1 MDKNL
6 NGKYT
11 QKLLDHAKQS
21 VTDAIKTA
29 SKKQFK
35 KQKRLVNWLVIKL
48 LIITKNSPENKSQ
61 IKKIKRNTYKYIYIY
76 IYSMY
81 NTVANPN
88 EKMQRF

>member
-1 MDKNL
+1 MPLTKNMDKNL

-35 KQKRLVNWLVIKL
+35 KQKRLVN
-48 LIITKNSPENKSQ
+48 
-61 IKKIKRNTYKYIYIY
+61 
-76 IYSMY
+76 
-81 NTVANPN
+81 
-88 EKMQRF
+88 